1 LEDKK
6 TTVIYRILRWFV
18 YLFYHKTKVVGTENL
33 PDEPCIIVGNH
44 SQMNGPLVGELHFP
58 GKHYV
63 WCDGHMMHLKE
74 VPAYAFQDFWSGK
87 PKWTHWF
94 YRILSYIIAPIA
106 VCVFN
111 NAHTIGVYR
120 DQRIISTFKNT
131 ITKLNEGNNIIIFPE
146 HYVDRNHIIC
156 DFQDRFIDVAKM
168 YYRKTGKELS
178 FVPMYIAP
186 NIGTMSLGEPVY
198 FDPVAPM
205 DTERSRI
212 RDILME
218 RITDLG
224 CALPEHTVVPYRNIP
239 KKDYPSNIPA
249 KEAAY
254 EKTSG

>member
-1 LEDKK
+1 MNTLEDKK

-74 VPAYAFQDFWSGK
+74 VPAYAFHDFWSGK

-186 NIGTMSLGEPVY
+186 YLKTSYLGSPIRFNADASMEDERRRICEYLMDEITNI
-198 FDPVAPM
+198 A
-205 DTERSRI
+205 
-212 RDILME
+212 
-218 RITDLG
+218 
-224 CALPEHTVVPYRNIP
+224 CALPEHTVVPYRNLP
-239 KKDYPSNIPA
+239 RRMYNTN
-249 KEAAY
+249 
-254 EKTSG
+254 KTEVSK